1 MKNSSVASVV
11 NGCKHY
17 SGVVALDNV
26 NFNIEKGEI
35 RALLGKNGA
44 GKSTLI
50 KMLTGSETLDSGQVY
65 LGGKQLKGSSA
76 TLTRHAAMMGVGV
89 VYQEL
94 SLINE
99 LTVAEN
105 LYLGTWPKQYGLVSH
120 AVMLKRAKQDM
131 AGLGIML
138 DPNALVSTL
147 SVAQKQLVEIVR
159 IMKGMPKL
167 VILDE
172 PTSSLSSAE
181 VELVINAVRK
191 IAALGTAVIYVSHR
205 MEEIR
210 RLAHSA
216 TIMRDGRIIRDVDIN
231 NASTAQIVAYMLGH
245 QNQLALS
252 ASSGSSGKPVLEV
265 KNLQQGALLRNINFT
280 LHQGEVIGIA
290 GLLGAGRSEL
300 LQSIVGLRPI
310 DAGTIK
316 LNGREYTQPRYKKM
330 LRNGIGYTPENRKE
344 EGIVPMLGID
354 ENIILTNFSLVS
366 CYGILQWQRIKAA
379 VTSVMQSMSV
389 KAKNSYEC
397 IQNLSGGNQQ
407 KVVIGRW
414 IYADSQ
420 ILLLDEPTRGVDVE
434 AKNQIYQIIRNLAK
448 GGKSIIAV
456 SSEVEELSLMCDRIL
471 LLQGGMIRREFT
483 APINEEQLLAE
494 MLSSPHEG
502 KG

>member
-17 SGVVALDNV
+17 AGVVALDGV

-50 KMLTGSETLDSGQVY
+50 KMLTGSEMLDSGQVY
-65 LGGKQLKGSSA
+65 LGGKQLTGNSA
-76 TLTRHAAMMGVGV
+76 TLTRHAAILGVGV

-105 LYLGTWPKQYGLVSH
+105 LYLGAWPKRYGLVSH
-120 AVMLKRAKQDM
+120 AAMVEMAKQDM
-131 AGLGIML
+131 AGLGILL

-159 IMKGMPKL
+159 ILKGAPKL

-172 PTSSLSSAE
+172 PTSSLSSTE

-216 TIMRDGRIIRDVDIN
+216 TIMRDGRIIRDVDIK

-245 QNQLALS
+245 QNPLALPIVTELC
-252 ASSGSSGKPVLEV
+252 GKPVLEV
-265 KNLQQGALLRNINFT
+265 KNLQQGTLLQNINLT

-316 LNGREYTQPRYKKM
+316 LNGRAYKQPVYKKM
-330 LRNGIGYTPENRKE
+330 LRNGVGYTPENRKE
-344 EGIVPMLGID
+344 DGIVPMLGID
-354 ENIILTNFSLVS
+354 ENIILTNFDLVS
-366 CYGILQWQRIKAA
+366 CYGVLQWRRIKTAA
-379 VTSVMQSMSV
+379 SSVMQSMSV
-389 KAKNSYEC
+389 KAKSSQES

-420 ILLLDEPTRGVDVE
+420 VLLLDEPTRGVDVE

-448 GGKSIIAV
+448 EGKSIIVV
-456 SSEVEELSLMCDRIL
+456 SSEVEELSLICDRIL
-471 LLQGGMIRREFT
+471 LLQGGLIRSEFT
-483 APINEEQLLAE
+483 LPINEEQLLAE

>member
-17 SGVVALDNV
+17 AGVVALDSM

-50 KMLTGSETLDSGQVY
+50 KMLTGSEMLDSGQVY
-65 LGGKQLKGSSA
+65 LGGKQLKGNSA
-76 TLTRHAAMMGVGV
+76 TLTRHAAMLGVGV

-105 LYLGTWPKQYGLVSH
+105 LYLGTWPKRYGLVSH
-120 AVMLKRAKQDM
+120 AAMIKMAKQDI
-131 AGLGIML
+131 AGLGILL
-138 DPNALVSTL
+138 DPNALVSAL
-147 SVAQKQLVEIVR
+147 SIAQKQLVEIVR
-159 IMKGMPKL
+159 IMKGTPKL

-216 TIMRDGRIIRDVDIN
+216 TIMRDGRIIRDVDIKN
-231 NASTAQIVAYMLGH
+231 SSTAEIVAYMLGH
-245 QNQLALS
+245 QNPLALPV
-252 ASSGSSGKPVLEV
+252 SSEFCGNPVLEV
-265 KNLQQGALLRNINFT
+265 KNLQQGTLLQNINFT

-316 LNGREYTQPRYKKM
+316 LNGMEHKQPTYKKM
-330 LRNGIGYTPENRKE
+330 LKNGIGYTPENRKE

-354 ENIILTNFSLVS
+354 ENIILTNFNLVS
-366 CYGILQWQRIKAA
+366 CYGVLQWRRIKSA
-379 VTSVMQSMSV
+379 VSSVMQSMSV
-389 KAKNSYEC
+389 KAKSSHES

-448 GGKSIIAV
+448 KGKSIIVV

-471 LLQGGMIRREFT
+471 LLQGGVIRSEFIS
-483 APINEEQLLAE
+483 PINEEQLLAE

-502 KG
+502 KD